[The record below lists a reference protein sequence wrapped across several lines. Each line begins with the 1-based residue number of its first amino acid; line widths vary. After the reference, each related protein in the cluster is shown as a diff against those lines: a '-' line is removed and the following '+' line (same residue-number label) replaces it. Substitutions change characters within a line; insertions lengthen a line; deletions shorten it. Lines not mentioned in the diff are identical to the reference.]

1 MITNKNDTEVVDP
14 INQLKIIGYDKYF
27 KSFKGLF
34 ESNKLPNVVLLS
46 GPKGIGKAT
55 FAYHFI
61 NYLLSYHEDDAY
73 SLKDFEINSNNK
85 SYKLLRDDIHPNFF
99 LLDNVS
105 NESTIKI
112 DQARSLLKF
121 LNKSTYS
128 RDLKIVMIDN
138 IENLNLNSSNALL
151 KALEEPNN
159 NTFFFLIYNNASKI
173 LNTIRSRCL
182 EFKFFFNLPER
193 KRIFAEISKTYNLKY
208 DVNNIGDIFYYDT
221 PGNLLKYFSI
231 LNDSNIDII
240 NDKLS
245 CVYYLI
251 EKYKNKQDH
260 ELLKFA
266 SFFVEQFYNQ
276 LSLNNSQHLSNYNRN
291 KFKILDFINNTIKFN
306 LDKKNLLISIHGVLD
321 NEVR

>member
-221 PGNLLKYFSI
+221 PGNLFKYFSI
-231 LNDSNIDII
+231 LYDSNIDII

>member
-128 RDLKIVMIDN
+128 RDLKIIMIDN
-138 IENLNLNSSNALL
+138 IENHNLNSSNALL

>member
-1 MITNKNDTEVVDP
+1 MITNKNDTEVVEP

-128 RDLKIVMIDN
+128 RDLKIIMIDN

>member
-1 MITNKNDTEVVDP
+1 VITNKNDTEVVDP

-128 RDLKIVMIDN
+128 RDLKIIMIDN

>member
-1 MITNKNDTEVVDP
+1 VITNKNDTEVVEP

-128 RDLKIVMIDN
+128 RDLKIIMIDN

>member
-128 RDLKIVMIDN
+128 RDLKIIMIDN

>member
-1 MITNKNDTEVVDP
+1 VITNKNDTEVVDP

>member
-1 MITNKNDTEVVDP
+1 VITNKNDTEVVDP

-99 LLDNVS
+99 LLDNIS

-128 RDLKIVMIDN
+128 RDLKIIMIDN